1 MVATNRLLLQFA
13 AAMAVAAAATA
24 QQAGSIRGVVFDK
37 DFDAPLA
44 GAAVQV
50 LETGQRVLTTDQ
62 GNFVIGDLR
71 PGTYTVV
78 VRKEGYQVPGPR
90 RLGVQAGQLT
100 DVRFDLLGE
109 FTDLEEYVV
118 QDSLQVG
125 SGTELELVNLRVDS
139 AAQMDS
145 ISSELMS
152 RSGASDVSQAMRL
165 ISGASTKDGKS
176 AVIRGLPDRYVA
188 SQLNGVLLPSA
199 DEDKRAVELDQFPS
213 SIVESVQVAKT
224 FTPDQQG
231 NASGGAVNV
240 VLRGVP
246 DKPLFATWQVGSS
259 YNTQATGRRG
269 FLTYDGGGVHAF
281 GKSGS
286 ERTIQEEGQ
295 NWEGAVGTQ
304 TGEPPDNFKWNG
316 ALGGSAEIADG
327 WRVGGFVNFFYN
339 RNATFFRHGK
349 NETYTIGQV
358 GNLMSPTIIQGTV
371 TQTPFF
377 TSLLDI
383 TQSTQTVRWGGLST
397 FGIASDE
404 HSVNVTHLWTRSA
417 EDKVTLAEDTKGKD
431 YFFPGHDPFDP
442 NTPGHGAD
450 EDAAPYTRQQTLAYT
465 ERSTT
470 ALQVAGRHRTEFF
483 DLGPLR
489 GAELDWTYATN
500 TAVREVPDRR
510 EFGVYWIP
518 SGFYLPL
525 KPAAEFTLGNLQ
537 RTFIKVEEKSQE
549 YALNLKFPF
558 ELRNGKKGAFK
569 AGYFQDTVDRKFTQD
584 TFSNFSDPTN
594 QFVGQWDQLDWSDN
608 WLFEDHAITSG
619 ETDVDYTGKQQIKAT
634 YLMLD
639 VPVTEQLRAV
649 AGVRWESTRIQIR
662 STPEADATW
671 VPPGQFGLADLLP
684 GEPLANPTRSQD
696 NVLPSYGLIYDLR
709 EDLTFRASH
718 SETLARQTFKELSPI
733 FQQEYI
739 GGPVFVGDPN
749 LKISKV
755 RNLDFRLD
763 YLPLQGSLFS
773 VSWFRKIIDDPI
785 EYVEAAQGFT
795 FTKPVNY
802 PRGRL
807 RGWEVEARQEMGSVW
822 GPLAGLNLGGNATWI
837 DAIVRRPDY
846 EVLQFEQF
854 QGVRPPTV
862 RGMTAAP
869 KYLWNL
875 FTTYDLAATGTSL
888 GVFYTVTGDTLLQG
902 PGPSNN
908 AFVPATYDRKYDNLT
923 ASLSQN
929 LGRGV
934 RVTLSAQN
942 LTNALREQYYHTVF
956 LAEDVTRR
964 TYKTG
969 VTWSLNI
976 GGEIAF

>member
-1 MVATNRLLLQFA
+1 MLLQLA
-13 AAMAVAAAATA
+13 AAVAVAAAATA
-24 QQAGSIRGVVFDK
+24 QQAGSIRGVVSDK

-90 RLGVQAGQLT
+90 RVVVQSGQLA

-118 QDSLQVG
+118 QDSLQTG

-139 AAQMDS
+139 AAQIDA
-145 ISSELMS
+145 ISSEMLTA
-152 RSGASDVSQAMRL
+152 SGSGDAAQAMRL
-165 ISGASTKDGKS
+165 IAGASTKDGKS

-213 SIVESVQVAKT
+213 SIIESVQVAKT

-246 DKPLFATWQVGSS
+246 DKPLFATWNIGTS
-259 YNTQATGRRG
+259 YNTQATGRAG

-316 ALGGSAEIADG
+316 ALGGSAEFGDG
-327 WRVGGFVNFFYN
+327 WRIGGFTNFFYN
-339 RNATFFRHGK
+339 RNATFFRNGK
-349 NETYTIGQV
+349 NDTYTIGQI
-358 GNLMSPTIIQGTV
+358 GNLMSPQIVQGTV

-383 TQSTQTVRWGGLST
+383 TQSTQTVKWGGLST
-397 FGIASDE
+397 VGIANDD
-404 HSVNVTHLWTRSA
+404 HSLNVTHLWTRSA
-417 EDKVTLAEDTKGKD
+417 EDTVTLAEDTRGKQ
-431 YFFPGHDPFDP
+431 YFFPGHDPDDP
-442 NTPGHGAD
+442 STPGHGAD
-450 EDAAPYTRQQTLAYT
+450 EDAAPYTRQQTIAYT
-465 ERSTT
+465 ERTTT

-489 GAELDWTYATN
+489 GAELDWTWASN

-537 RTFIKVEEKSQE
+537 RTFIKVEEKSAE

-558 ELRNGKKGAFK
+558 ELRNGKKGSFK
-569 AGYFQDTVDRKFTQD
+569 AGFFQDVVDRKFTQE
-584 TFSNFSDPTN
+584 TFSNFSDPTF
-594 QFVGQWDQLDWSDN
+594 QFVGQWDEFDWSDA
-608 WLFEDHAITSG
+608 WLFEDHPITAG
-619 ETDVDYTGKQQIKAT
+619 ETDVDYTGKQRIQAT

-639 VPVTEQLRAV
+639 VPLTERLRGV
-649 AGVRWESTRIQIR
+649 AGVRFEQTTIKIR

-684 GEPLANPTRSQD
+684 DEPLANPTRSQHD
-696 NVLPSYGLIYDLR
+696 VLPSYGLIYDLR
-709 EDLTFRASH
+709 DDLTVRGSY

-749 LKISKV
+749 LEISHV
-755 RNLDFRLD
+755 ENVDFRVD
-763 YLPLQGSLFS
+763 YLPLEGSLFS
-773 VSWFRKIIDDPI
+773 VSWFRKVIDDPI

-802 PRGRL
+802 PRGTL
-807 RGWEVEARQEMGSVW
+807 KGWEVEARQELGSLW
-822 GPLAGLNLGGNATWI
+822 APLAGINVGGNSTWI
-837 DAIVRRPDY
+837 EASVRRPDY
-846 EVLQFEQF
+846 EVLQFQQF
-854 QGVRPPTV
+854 QGVRPQSS
-862 RGMTAAP
+862 RDMTAAP
-869 KYLWNL
+869 DYLWNL
-875 FTTYDLAATGTSL
+875 FATYDLAATGTSL

-902 PGPSNN
+902 PGPSNS
-908 AFVPATYDRKYDNLT
+908 AFVPATYDKRYDNLSAT
-923 ASLSQN
+923 LSQD

-934 RVTLSAQN
+934 RLQLSVQN
-942 LTNALREQYYHTVF
+942 LTNAQREQFYSTEY

-969 VTWSLNI
+969 VTWALSI